1 MVPVERS
8 MPIFA
13 MPFPIVPVF
22 IFMIAVPAF
31 AAVVATIEKVL
42 QVHYRL
48 LYFPVLGMM
57 QVDIA
62 PFKFRPPGI
71 VLQVS
76 VIRTTER
83 RPNRPRG

>member
-31 AAVVATIEKVL
+31 AAVVAKIEKVL
-42 QVHYRL
+42 QVHYL
-48 LYFPVLGMM
+48 ILYFPTWG
-57 QVDIA
+57 
-62 PFKFRPPGI
+62 
-71 VLQVS
+71 
-76 VIRTTER
+76 
-83 RPNRPRG
+83 